1 MSNGDGIIRSLV
13 GQDFEG
19 FRQEFESFLDQCP
32 SFLYRVGTGRFLPVL
47 FFSMFATAHDAGIL
61 APDERVY
68 IRFDNHGIDTGGK
81 NRSTGNLKVAVLTN
95 KFHGKKRIVRCYSIS
110 DVPNSD
116 GLRFSEREINALVRE
131 IRRQNPDLR
140 EEGLS
145 FEQYKVC
152 MHGKGKSQG
161 EKGAVVFEAIREKGS
176 EGRDRFAKYSASEI
190 SLLRHIERDRLR
202 EINAPAP
209 FSVLT
214 IKEIEGMV
222 LNQNQRGQLDTLI
235 NFAQV
240 EPGQQRIDGFIG
252 MLASNN
258 EENTERQINE
268 EILPYITR
276 IYRHY
281 AGTLENNIQNRNQKF
296 ESHGLFLGLL
306 ANFSHL
312 YTIDIDLNLSLVNS
326 YVAFLVHHQAERE
339 NIPIVINTG
348 WRTSFALER
357 ARGDAKR
364 LHASSFI
371 SIHTESRHA
380 VCVGLNFNSRLAPFR
395 VGIAELQQNRFPLVQ
410 RLFEYVEDEEIG
422 ENIRDFLLQHLLAE
436 IPRNAENRDRILDC
450 ITGFAFGNSAFDHEQ
465 VLIQNNRLQV
475 IKYIFR
481 YDNEDLRKH
490 ALAMVFHAQGFPI
503 VMLDI
508 RNPHDIQSVKA
519 IALPPGYNGAVN
531 RVTYILNNQYG
542 LNVLL
547 DRFNSPNHYLNR
559 NRYASFDGNL
569 IEVPNAENVHNTLN
583 QVMNDG
589 WQSIAQHR
597 ELLRAISRVLMP
609 ENMNGSAIIDV
620 SNNDKFRSILH
631 GIFYVCDNPDKVV
644 TEYRVGQTYS
654 PDIRMAGEIVE
665 QVSTRVAEQR
675 LGLLLLRS
683 TINHPEDTHPIG
695 YVLGFANT
703 EQTLAQ
709 EQRNTEQQITR
720 LMDKQRGYLPITS
733 GNEVVLSYAVFY
745 AGAQRAE
752 NLISFPQEVYIHRFN
767 RDDTLRRVGL
777 RQPVRLVGP
786 NSVIDENPPENL
798 LSDIISKRLIDYFQ
812 GNQKQSSIPLFNLG
826 NNQWVAFRYLEGDK
840 EQVIRRLR
848 FGTDETL
855 TAQGI
860 LERINN
866 ILRDHD
872 RGTIQDVNDLITLDF
887 ATENGYYRYWF
898 QQHDIT
904 YVARAQGYN
913 FLIGNEMRFHI
924 MGIENG
930 QVDVLKTHIESFKD
944 EGGVGPRRS
953 ILIVN
958 LGGNHW
964 VTLVIDYRNGNY
976 IGYYADSLGHDV
988 PHGITRTL
996 EDNSVTLHNVL
1007 IDQQGGRLVQQR
1019 GGYNCGFW
1027 ALENARDINEVL
1039 QQNNNLGNQG
1049 RGMLGEMRN
1058 SLTLNVPGLNNIVDE
1073 NNLRNEEYFKGLRRD
1088 ISRELQDV
1096 NTNAGRA
1103 RSDDAGDPNSVMS
1116 FIINNQNNPEI
1127 SRLLLEYL
1135 KLTFPHVQSLHFDE
1149 EQQAALLQFVSS
1161 SFPNASIE
1169 LVKQGLY
1176 LPSFEKR
1183 GVNINGKCV
1192 AITRGL
1198 SQALSLHK
1206 DKSLLNNLKTSA
1218 EIYERIA
1225 QGKQISKREEKE
1237 AFAFS
1242 KLLSN
1247 FEEQVDCVTST
1258 LPSSLTHS
1266 RSYKMLSDLSNYIA
1280 EINDDFALHLV
1291 TSNHVVAIYRIGDSY
1306 TYFDSNAAFISE
1318 LKSVDQLMQVVEK
1331 GIEFAGY
1338 EMGEKGFLIEHFDV
1352 NQANGLLDDED
1363 KQTLTR
1369 EIKTEREL
1377 LAEQDKELGLIKIDG
1392 QEVSRV
1398 QLYDFGT
1405 KINVKGSVP
1414 LLINADMKLNS
1425 KKFLDYLDKK
1435 EVSITARE
1443 YLDNLQNSKNVKE
1456 VVQATKAI
1464 PFEGSNQE
1472 VKEAEHQRSQE
1483 LKFSMKQLIKYL
1495 LTAVIRQ
1502 KSQLSE
1508 DNSKADDNPNHYL
1521 SSVTI
1526 SSQPKESQRY

>member
-1 MSNGDGIIRSLV
+1 MNNGDGFIRSLV
-13 GQDFEG
+13 NRNLEG
-19 FRQEFESFLDQCP
+19 FRREFESFLDQCP
-32 SFLYRVGTGRFLPVL
+32 SFLYHVGTGRFLPVF

-68 IRFDNHGIDTGGK
+68 IRFDNHGIDTDGR

-95 KFHGKKRIVRCYSIS
+95 KSLGKKRVVRCYSIS

-116 GLRFSEREINALVRE
+116 GLRFSEREKNSLVQEIGRE
-131 IRRQNPDLR
+131 NWDLR

-152 MHGKGKSQG
+152 THGKGKSQG
-161 EKGAVVFEAIREKGS
+161 EKGAVVFEEIREKDPRG
-176 EGRDRFAKYSASEI
+176 GDRFAKYSASEI
-190 SLLRHIERDRLR
+190 NLIRVLLENHE
-202 EINAPAP
+202 
-209 FSVLT
+209 LT
-214 IKEIEGMV
+214 IKEIEGMD
-222 LNQNQRGQLDTLI
+222 LNQNQHGQLDELV

-240 EPGQQRIDGFIG
+240 GPGQQRIDGFIG

-281 AGTLENNIQNRNQKF
+281 SGTLENDIQNRNQKF
-296 ESHGLFLGLL
+296 ESHAVLLGLL

-312 YTIDIDLNLSLVNS
+312 YTIDIDLDLSPGNS
-326 YVAFLVHHQAERE
+326 YVAFLVRRQAERE
-339 NIPIVINTG
+339 NIPIGINVTR
-348 WRTSFALER
+348 WRTPSDIALNR

-371 SIHTESRHA
+371 SIHTESKHA
-380 VCVGLNFNSRLAPFR
+380 VCVGLNFNLRPDPFR

-410 RLFEYVEDEEIG
+410 RLFEYVEDEEIR
-422 ENIRDFLLQHLLAE
+422 ENIKNFLLQHLLAE
-436 IPRNAENRDRILDC
+436 IPRNAENRDRILAC
-450 ITGFAFGNSAFDHEQ
+450 ITGFAFGNSAFTREYLELREGEDQ
-465 VLIQNNRLQV
+465 IRLK
-475 IKYIFR
+475 KYIFR
-481 YDNEDLRKH
+481 YDNEDLRRH
-490 ALAMVFHAQGFPI
+490 ALTMVFHVQGFPI
-503 VMLDI
+503 VILDI
-508 RNPHDIQSVKA
+508 RNPHDIRSVKA
-519 IALPPGYNGAVN
+519 ITLPPGYNGAVN
-531 RVTYILNNQYG
+531 RVTCILNNQYG

-547 DRFNSPNHYLNR
+547 DRFNSPDHYLRR

-609 ENMNGSAIIDV
+609 DNMNGNAIIDV

-654 PDIRMAGEIVE
+654 PDIRMAGE
-665 QVSTRVAEQR
+665 VSTRVAEQR

-703 EQTLAQ
+703 GQALAQ
-709 EQRNTEQQITR
+709 ERRNAEQQITR
-720 LMDKQRGYLPITS
+720 LMDKQRGYLPITP
-733 GNEVVLSYAVFY
+733 GNEVVLFPIVFNRGANE
-745 AGAQRAE
+745 AG
-752 NLISFPQEVYIHRFN
+752 NLILFPERIEREEYVHRFD
-767 RDDTLRRVGL
+767 RHSRGL
-777 RQPVRLVGP
+777 RPGVLVGP
-786 NSVIDENPPENL
+786 ESVIDENPPENL
-798 LSDIISKRLIDYFQ
+798 LSDVTSKRLIDYFQ

-826 NNQWVAFRYLEGDK
+826 NNQWAAFRYLEGDK
-840 EQVIRRLR
+840 EQVIRKLR
-848 FGTDETL
+848 SGTDGTAHTSP

-866 ILRDHD
+866 VLGD
-872 RGTIQDVNDLITLDF
+872 GNSIQDVNDLITLDF
-887 ATENGYYRYWF
+887 ATDNGYYGYWL
-898 QQHDIT
+898 QQHDMS
-904 YVARAQGYN
+904 YAARAGRYN
-913 FLIGNEMRFHI
+913 FPVGDEMQFHI
-924 MGIENG
+924 MGIEND
-930 QVDVLKTHIESFKD
+930 QVNVLKTHIRHFKN
-944 EGGVGPRRS
+944 EGDVEPRRS

-976 IGYYADSLGHDV
+976 IGYYADSLGHNV
-988 PHGITRTL
+988 LNSVRRVL
-996 EDNSVTLHNVL
+996 EDNNVTLHNIL
-1007 IDQQGGRLVQQR
+1007 IDQQGNRLVQQKD
-1019 GGYNCGFW
+1019 GYNCGFW

-1049 RGMLGEMRN
+1049 RDVLDEMRN

-1073 NNLRNEEYFKGLRRD
+1073 NNLRNEEYFKVLRRD
-1088 ISRELQDV
+1088 ISIELQDV

-1103 RSDDAGDPNSVMS
+1103 RSDDAGNPDSGMS

-1127 SRLLLEYL
+1127 RRLLLEYL
-1135 KLTFPHVQSLHFDE
+1135 ASLRPQLLHFNK
-1149 EQQAALLQFVSS
+1149 EQQTALLQFVSS
-1161 SFPNASIE
+1161 SFPNVSTKS
-1169 LVKQGLY
+1169 VKQGLY
-1176 LPSFEKR
+1176 LPSFEER
-1183 GVNINGKCV
+1183 GIEVNGKCV

-1198 SQALSLHK
+1198 SQTLFLQGEKPFLS
-1206 DKSLLNNLKTSA
+1206 NLETSS

-1225 QGKQISKREEKE
+1225 QGRQVSEREQREV
-1237 AFAFS
+1237 FAFS
-1242 KLLSN
+1242 ALLNN
-1247 FEEQVDCVTST
+1247 FERQLDSIINS
-1258 LPSSLTHS
+1258 LPSNLIHTQ
-1266 RSYKMLSDLSNYIA
+1266 SYKTLDDLSHYMA
-1280 EINDDFALHLV
+1280 KVKGDFAIHLV
-1291 TSNHVVAIYRIGDSY
+1291 TSNHVVAVYRIGDNY
-1306 TYFDSNAAFISE
+1306 TYFDSNATFISE
-1318 LKSVDQLMQVVEK
+1318 LESVDQLMQVVEK

-1338 EMGEKGFLIEHFDV
+1338 EMGEKGFLIEHFNV
-1352 NQANGLLDDED
+1352 NQANDLLADKD
-1363 KQTLTR
+1363 KQTLKK
-1369 EIKTEREL
+1369 EIQTERQL
-1377 LAEQDKELGLIKIDG
+1377 LAKQDKELGLIKING

-1405 KINVKGSVP
+1405 KINVRGSVP

-1425 KKFLDYLDKK
+1425 EKFLDCLDKK
-1435 EVSITARE
+1435 EVSMTARE
-1443 YLDNLQNSKNVKE
+1443 YLDNLKNSKNVKE

-1464 PFEGSNQE
+1464 PFKGSSRE
-1472 VKEAEHQRSQE
+1472 VKEAEQKRSPE
-1483 LKFSMKQLIKYL
+1483 LRFSMKQLIEYL
-1495 LTAVIRQ
+1495 LTAIINSKQ
-1502 KSQLSE
+1502 KSQLPE
-1508 DNSKADDNPNHYL
+1508 NNSKADDNPNHHL

-1526 SSQPKESQRY
+1526 HGQSKESKRYQSVSF